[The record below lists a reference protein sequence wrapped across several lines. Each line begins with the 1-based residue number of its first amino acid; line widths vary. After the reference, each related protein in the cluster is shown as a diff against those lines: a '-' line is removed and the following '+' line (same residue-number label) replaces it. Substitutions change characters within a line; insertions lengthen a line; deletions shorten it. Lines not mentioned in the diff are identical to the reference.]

1 MLILGIESSCDDTAA
16 AVVDCSDKG
25 AVALSSIVSSQDA
38 LHARYGGVVPELAS
52 RAHIETIIPV
62 VESALE
68 AAGVAIDD
76 LDAMAVTEA
85 PGLVGSLLVGMS
97 FIKGISLVN
106 SLPFVGVNHILAH
119 AHAAFLLDSN
129 GDDDKNGGSQEEDSN
144 TTEVPDFPFVALV
157 VSGGHTTLMHMT
169 DHGEYTVLGR
179 TLDDAAGEAF
189 DKTAKLLGL
198 GYPGGRV
205 IDSLA
210 TEGNREAIRF
220 PRALL
225 SKESL
230 DFSFSGVKT
239 SVLTHIQKLK
249 GGIDDATLRDIAASF
264 QEAVVECLVT
274 KALRAMESVNAATL
288 VIAGGV
294 ACNSRLREKAAK
306 ECERHSYDLYIPPP
320 KYCSDNGAM
329 IAALGY
335 HKLKKGERAGF
346 GLNAKPGLK
355 DF

>member
-1 MLILGIESSCDDTAA
+1 MLVLGIESSCDDTAA
-16 AVVDCSDKG
+16 AVVDNNDTGS
-25 AVALSSIVSSQDA
+25 VVLSSVVSSQDT
-38 LHARYGGVVPELAS
+38 LHSRYGGVVPELAS
-52 RAHIETIIPV
+52 RRHIEMIIPV

-68 AAGVAIDD
+68 DAGIGLGD

-97 FIKGISLVN
+97 FIKGISFVN
-106 SLPFVGVNHILAH
+106 TMPFVGVNHILAH
-119 AHAAFLLDSN
+119 ANAAFLV
-129 GDDDKNGGSQEEDSN
+129 DDVGKDREGAEEAP
-144 TTEVPDFPFVALV
+144 EVPEFPFVALV
-157 VSGGHTTLMHMT
+157 VSGGHTTLLYMT
-169 DHGEYTVLGR
+169 DYGEYKVLGA

-189 DKTAKLLGL
+189 DKTAKVLGL

-210 TEGNREAIRF
+210 KEGNRDAIPF

-230 DFSFSGVKT
+230 DFSFSGIKT
-239 SVLTHIQKLK
+239 SVQTYIKKLH
-249 GGIDDATLRDIAASF
+249 GGFDDITLRDISASF
-264 QEAVVECLVT
+264 QEAVVDVLVK
-274 KALRAMESVNAATL
+274 KAMRAMEAVNADTL

-294 ACNSRLREKAAK
+294 ACNSRLRVKAGEACSK
-306 ECERHSYDLYIPPP
+306 ADFDLYIPPP

-335 HKLKKGERAGF
+335 HKLKKGERADF
-346 GLNAKPGLK
+346 SLNAKPGLK

>member
-1 MLILGIESSCDDTAA
+1 
-16 AVVDCSDKG
+16 
-25 AVALSSIVSSQDA
+25 
-38 LHARYGGVVPELAS
+38 
-52 RAHIETIIPV
+52 
-62 VESALE
+62 
-68 AAGVAIDD
+68 
-76 LDAMAVTEA
+76 
-85 PGLVGSLLVGMS
+85 
-97 FIKGISLVN
+97 
-106 SLPFVGVNHILAH
+106 
-119 AHAAFLLDSN
+119 
-129 GDDDKNGGSQEEDSN
+129 
-144 TTEVPDFPFVALV
+144 
-157 VSGGHTTLMHMT
+157 MT
-169 DHGEYTVLGR
+169 DHGEYTVLGA

-239 SVLTHIQKLK
+239 SVLTYLQKLK

-264 QEAVVECLVT
+264 QEAVVDCLIT
-274 KALRAMESVNAATL
+274 KALRAMESVNSATL

-306 ECERHSYDLYIPPP
+306 ECASHSYDLYIPPP

-346 GLNAKPGLK
+346 ELNAKPGLK